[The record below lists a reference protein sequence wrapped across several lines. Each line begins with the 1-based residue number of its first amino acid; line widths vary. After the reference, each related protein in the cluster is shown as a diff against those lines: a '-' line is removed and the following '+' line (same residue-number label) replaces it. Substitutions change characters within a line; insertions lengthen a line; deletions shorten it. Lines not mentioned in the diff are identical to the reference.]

1 MVWLNIVKMPMRKT
15 LKLTT
20 KARTKSEYVTGMS
33 ESGVTGKVGEALGAA
48 GAGVVWPAT
57 SVKEARATKAERAE
71 WAMMATN

>member
-1 MVWLNIVKMPMRKT
+1 ML
-15 LKLTT
+15 
-20 KARTKSEYVTGMS
+20 
-33 ESGVTGKVGEALGAA
+33 ESGVAGKVGWVLGAA